1 MSIETRL
8 REALE
13 WLFAAEPPPAI
24 EAKAREILLDTCG
37 CALASSTK
45 PGLQRLS
52 GQLAA
57 TDPGAVRVPGFLQ
70 SFSAASASA
79 LFASAACW
87 DEACEG
93 LARAHGRPGVPVIAA
108 LAALAQVRDA
118 TLGEVLAALISGY
131 EVGGRLGEALRIAP
145 GMHVDGTWPAF
156 GVAAAA
162 VRFASGGPEQ
172 ALAAVRIAACQMP
185 YSLYLPVVHG
195 AEARNTYLAH
205 SAQLG
210 VLAASAALAGF
221 SAPAGALDELRTR
234 VLGAA
239 PGVEAALAP
248 PGVWLISDAYLKP
261 YAAVRH
267 VHYGV
272 AATLALRP
280 ELEGRLDR
288 IDRIELATYAEA
300 LTYCA
305 NRAPQRPIQAQFSLS
320 YGVAR
325 ALVAGDLGPDAY
337 TDEALGDPL
346 ARSLESRVRLIE
358 DGALSR
364 SGRRG
369 AALSVEI
376 GGERLERAVDRV
388 AGDALLPMTR
398 QQIAAK
404 FARYAGRAQDAAS
417 RFLDASARRRFGELL
432 EELTAPPGPSQP

>member
-8 REALE
+8 GEVLE
-13 WLFAAEPPPAI
+13 WLFVAEAPAAI
-24 EAKAREILLDTCG
+24 EAKARDILLDTFG
-37 CALASSTK
+37 CVLASSTK
-45 PGLQRLS
+45 PALQRFS

-57 TDPGAVRVPGFLQ
+57 TDPGAVRVPGFVKPL
-70 SFSAASASA
+70 SAASASA
-79 LFASAACW
+79 LFATAACW

-118 TLGEVLAALISGY
+118 TLGEVLAAFVAGY
-131 EVGGRLGEALRIAP
+131 EVGGRLGEVLRIAP

-162 VRFASGGPEQ
+162 LRIAGGSPEQ

-210 VLAASAALAGF
+210 LLAANAALAGL
-221 SAPAGALDELRTR
+221 SAPAGALDELRAR

-239 PGVEAALAP
+239 PGEAALAP
-248 PGVWLISDAYLKP
+248 AGVWLISDAYLKP

-272 AATLALRP
+272 AAALALRP
-280 ELEGRLDR
+280 ELAGRLDR
-288 IDRIELATYAEA
+288 IDRIGLATYAEA

-305 NRAPQRPIQAQFSLS
+305 NRAPQSPIQAQFSLS
-320 YGVAR
+320 YGIAR

-337 TDEALGDPL
+337 TEEALGDPL
-346 ARSLESRVRLIE
+346 ARSLESKVRLIE
-358 DGALSR
+358 DEALSR

-369 AALSVEI
+369 ATLSVEI

-388 AGDALLPMTR
+388 AGDPALPMTR
-398 QQIAAK
+398 LEIVAK
-404 FARYAGRAQDAAS
+404 FARYARRAPDAAP
-417 RFLDASARRRFGELL
+417 RFLDAPAGRRFGELL
-432 EELTAPPGPSQP
+432 EELAAPGPSPP

>member
-8 REALE
+8 REVLE
-13 WLFAAEPPPAI
+13 WLFAAGPPAAI
-24 EAKAREILLDTCG
+24 EAKAREMLLDTFG

-45 PGLQRLS
+45 PALQRLS
-52 GQLAA
+52 SQLAA

-70 SFSAASASA
+70 PVSAASASA
-79 LFASAACW
+79 LFAIAACW

-118 TLGEVLAALISGY
+118 TLGDVLGALIAGY

-145 GMHVDGTWPAF
+145 RMHVDGTWPAF

-162 VRFASGGPEQ
+162 LRFAGGSPEQ
-172 ALAAVRIAACQMP
+172 ALAAVRTAACQMP

-210 VLAASAALAGF
+210 MLAANAALAGF

-239 PGVEAALAP
+239 PGVEAPLAP
-248 PGVWLISDAYLKP
+248 AGVWLIFDAYLKP

-272 AATLALRP
+272 AAALALRP

-288 IDRIELATYAEA
+288 IERIELATYAEA

-337 TDEALGDPL
+337 TDEALGDRL
-346 ARSLESRVRLIE
+346 AQSLESKVRLIE
-358 DGALSR
+358 DEALSR
-364 SGRRG
+364 GGRRG
-369 AALSVEI
+369 ATLSVEI

-388 AGDALLPMTR
+388 AGDASLPMTR
-398 QQIAAK
+398 QQITAK

-417 RFLDASARRRFGELL
+417 RFLDAPAGRRFSELL
-432 EELTAPPGPSQP
+432 EELAAPPGP

>member
-1 MSIETRL
+1 LSIEPRL
-8 REALE
+8 REVLE
-13 WLFAAEPPPAI
+13 WLFVAEAPAEI
-24 EAKAREILLDTCG
+24 EAKAREILLDTFG
-37 CALASSTK
+37 CVLASSTK
-45 PGLQRLS
+45 PALQRLS
-52 GQLAA
+52 SRLAA
-57 TDPGAVRVPGFLQ
+57 SDPGAVRVPGFPEPL
-70 SFSAASASA
+70 SAASASA
-79 LFASAACW
+79 IFAIAACW

-108 LAALAQVRDA
+108 VAALAQVRNA
-118 TLGEVLAALISGY
+118 TLGEVLAALLTGY

-162 VRFASGGPEQ
+162 VRFAGGGPEQ

-210 VLAASAALAGF
+210 VLAANAALAGF
-221 SAPAGALDELRTR
+221 GVPTGALDELRTR

-248 PGVWLISDAYLKP
+248 AGAWLISDAYLKP

-272 AATLALRP
+272 AAALGLRP

-288 IDRIELATYAEA
+288 IDRIGLATYAEA

-305 NRAPQRPIQAQFSLS
+305 NRAPQSPIQAQFSLS
-320 YGVAR
+320 YGIAR
-325 ALVAGDLGPDAY
+325 AIVAGDLGPDAY
-337 TDEALGDPL
+337 TEEALADPL
-346 ARSLESRVRLIE
+346 GRSLESKVSLTE
-358 DGALSR
+358 DEGLSR

-369 AALSVEI
+369 ATLSVEI
-376 GGERLERAVDRV
+376 GGERRERTVDRV
-388 AGDALLPMTR
+388 AGDPSVPMTR
-398 QQIAAK
+398 QEIAAK
-404 FARYAGRAQDAAS
+404 FAHYARRAPHAAP
-417 RFLDASARRRFGELL
+417 RFLDAPAGRRFAELL
-432 EELTAPPGPSQP
+432 EELAALAEPSPP